1 MSFVKINTDD
11 LILACHYEQNDV
23 YTLVCRADI
32 NRPDTWNY
40 IPSMD
45 MVRFD
50 MSGNERQLYITGLK
64 QVMRIQETKY
74 PKIKEIKQRLQ
85 PEIDKFHQTLDAVY
99 NTKTK

>member
-11 LILACHYEQNDV
+11 LILDYHLADNDV

-32 NRPDTWNY
+32 NRPDKWNM
-40 IPSMD
+40 IPSTD

-50 MSGNERQLYITGLK
+50 MCGNERHLYISAIKRTQLL
-64 QVMRIQETKY
+64 QSIKY
-74 PKIKEIKQRLQ
+74 PQVNKIKEVLQ
-85 PEIDKFHQTLDAVY
+85 SDIDKFHKTLGILY

>member
-11 LILACHYEQNDV
+11 LILEYRCIQNDV

-32 NRPDTWNY
+32 NRPDQYNL

-50 MSGNERQLYITGLK
+50 MCGNERHMYITGLN

-74 PKIKEIKQRLQ
+74 PKIKEIKQYLQ